1 MIKTEFYMKRS
12 DNVILVKTYSSENKY
27 IRQVETGLEYNEAI
41 DIGVYENGYKPLKY
55 TYVETDKE
63 IKVEEEQVEEKLWAI
78 LK

>member
-1 MIKTEFYMKRS
+1 MIKCDYLSTRS
-12 DNVILVKTYSSENKY
+12 DGVILVKTYSTENKY
-27 IRQVETGLEYNEAI
+27 IKQVETGLEYDEAV

-63 IKVEEEQVEEKLWAI
+63 IQVEVELWAT

>member
-1 MIKTEFYMKRS
+1 MIKCDYLSTRS
-12 DNVILVKTYSSENKY
+12 DGVILVKTYSTENKY
-27 IRQVETGLEYNEAI
+27 IKQVETGREYDEAV

-63 IKVEEEQVEEKLWAI
+63 IQVEVELWAT